1 MPALARLRAA
11 GFAVW
16 PFDAPALPERPLV
29 VEIYPRLLTGRVTKS
44 SFAQRRAYLEERYPG
59 LERRAVEL
67 AASSD
72 DAFDAAVSALVM
84 DAAGSAFDRLE
95 PAADG
100 EVALE
105 GAIWAP
111 GR

>member
-1 MPALARLRAA
+1 
-11 GFAVW
+11 
-16 PFDAPALPERPLV
+16 
-29 VEIYPRLLTGRVTKS
+29 
-44 SFAQRRAYLEERYPG
+44 
-59 LERRAVEL
+59 
-67 AASSD
+67 
-72 DAFDAAVSALVM
+72 VM